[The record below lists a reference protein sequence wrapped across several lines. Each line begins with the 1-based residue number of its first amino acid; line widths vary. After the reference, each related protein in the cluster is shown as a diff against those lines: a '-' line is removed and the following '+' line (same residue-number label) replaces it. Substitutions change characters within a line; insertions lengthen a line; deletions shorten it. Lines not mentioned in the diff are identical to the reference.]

1 MPTHSLTLGGSGH
14 PSVKQKYYSLS
25 FTVDHLKK
33 ETQAKRQ
40 GKVVLVFFRKS
51 NKFEKQELVA
61 SGPDLTWCCEVFA
74 FI

>member
-1 MPTHSLTLGGSGH
+1 MY

-25 FTVDHLKK
+25 FTVDHLK

-40 GKVVLVFFRKS
+40 GKVVLFFFRKS
-51 NKFEKQELVA
+51 NKFEKQEPVA